1 MLFDDNVNPVG
12 FSSVDDTMQK
22 LNRTVVRYQGQP
34 CFVNNI
40 LDKDTVSVVFKKGV
54 KASVIPTTELDIS
67 APNLG
72 LFYEPESKLTI
83 LATRWCTKQFMG
95 GLPPGSLNLLVCG
108 QNGYATG
115 NAGFGDIIYTII
127 LTPDFTDMLN
137 NRYRSVTTA
146 LSMLREGSFSVPVRR
161 YHWVRQNKS
170 VVDFLFKDTILISYC
185 YAKKEFYQGD
195 KVEYIQSKLNSYVQA
210 QIKEFMDYVVSV

>member
-40 LDKDTVSVVFKKGV
+40 IDKDTVSVIFKRGV
-54 KASVIPTTELDIS
+54 KATVVATEDLDIS

-72 LFYEPESKLTI
+72 LFYEPTSKLAI
-83 LATRWCTKQFMG
+83 LATRWCNRQYAG
-95 GLPPGSLNLLVCG
+95 GLPPASIELLTCG
-108 QNGYATG
+108 QNGYAVN
-115 NAGFGDIIYTII
+115 NAGFADVVYTII

-137 NRYRSVTTA
+137 NKYRSVTTA
-146 LSMLREGSFSVPVRR
+146 LDMLRAGSFSVPVRR

-170 VVDFLFKDTILISYC
+170 VVDFLFKDTVLISYC
-185 YAKKEFYQGD
+185 YAKKELYQGD
-195 KVEYIQSKLNSYVQA
+195 KVEYIQSRLNSYVQA
-210 QIKEFMDYVVSV
+210 QIKEFMDYVKSV